1 MPMPAHPGPSSQ
13 RVPLLLPW
21 RHPRGLSALQE
32 QLPDAKILYSSATGA
47 SEPRNLAYMSRLG
60 LFGFKDPSEMIELLS
75 K

>member
-1 MPMPAHPGPSSQ
+1 MQALHNNVCRCCFPGGA
-13 RVPLLLPW
+13 
-21 RHPRGLSALQE
+21 PRACPALQE

>member
-1 MPMPAHPGPSSQ
+1 MALPLNLCHACCPGGTPPGP
-13 RVPLLLPW
+13 P
-21 RHPRGLSALQE
+21 ALQE
-32 QLPDAKILYSSATGA
+32 QLPDAKIVYSSATGA